1 MKPKVLIID
10 DEEEIG
16 NLLSAV
22 LGSMGFKTDYRP
34 DLRSGISA
42 FEISKHDIVFLDL
55 RLPDGDGFSIIE
67 RIKKAKADTAIIII
81 SAHGAIEEK
90 VKAKMLGIKYYLQ
103 KPFNS
108 VQIRNA
114 LQN

>member
-1 MKPKVLIID
+1 MKQKVLIID

-22 LGSMGFKTDYRP
+22 LASMGFKAEYKP
-34 DLRSGISA
+34 DLKSGICA
-42 FEISKHDIVFLDL
+42 FETNRHDIVFLDL
-55 RLPDGDGFSIIE
+55 RLPDGEGFSIVE
-67 RIKKAKADTAIIII
+67 RIKKVKADTAIIII

-90 VKAKMLGIKYYLQ
+90 VKAKIMGIKYYLQ

-108 VQIRNA
+108 VQIRRA